1 MKKVINTIC
10 YLIDIYIYFVVI
22 CCFMTWI
29 PNLNWD
35 FPAIQIMFWLAG
47 FNILPNVP
55 VLSSFVPLILIL
67 VLISLRKFLYKIAGE
82 QDKFFGYNTNL
93 KEDENEQENNEDVKN
108 DSENNNGSDTND

>member
-35 FPAIQIMFWLAG
+35 FPAIKIMFWLAG
-47 FNILPNVP
+47 FNILTDVPILNV
-55 VLSSFVPLILIL
+55 FVPLFIILL
-67 VLISLRKFLYKIAGE
+67 LISFRKFLYKLIGE
-82 QDKFFGYNTNL
+82 QDKFFGYNTNS
-93 KEDENEQENNEDVKN
+93 KKDEKNEKNNEDLIN
-108 DSENNNGSDTND
+108 DNENNNSSDTNG